1 MKRAT
6 SIDVAIRA
14 GVTQPTVSR
23 ALAGHPAV
31 HPDTRKRIV
40 EAALD
45 LNYVIDRKAASLK
58 RKKTQTLA
66 LVVICRQGETRSSI
80 NPFYFALLGSIA
92 AAASRRHLDLLV
104 SFQDDET
111 TFRSD
116 FIEAGMAD
124 AIIVIGTTMNPL
136 GWAHFRD
143 AHDRGVN
150 ITCWGRPGVP
160 FDSLCSDNVAGGRMA
175 TGHLIKRGCR
185 NIIFIG
191 QLGSPQQ
198 QFDER
203 FAGYA
208 QTMEEAD
215 RPSQSIT
222 SNDAYD
228 RHQQGCDAVDRLIE
242 QKIAFDGIVAA
253 CDMIAL
259 GALQALKAHN
269 IAVPDQV
276 AVIGF
281 DGIGEGSFCEPSLTT
296 IEPALTD
303 AGIALVDRALAYAG
317 HVASSDRIPVT
328 LVQRKSS

>member
-23 ALAGHPAV
+23 ALA
-31 HPDTRKRIV
+31 V

-92 AAASRRHLDLLV
+92 AAASRRHVDLLV